1 MAISSLSRL
10 SVPVNGSNQ
19 SLLMPKLSY
28 RFRVIFTNFGVSRP
42 NTELTKQ
49 IMDATRPS
57 PDFADITLDVYNS
70 KIKLAGKANWGDVTI
85 KIRDDALNTVSR
97 LVGEQLQKQMDFYEQ
112 ASAASGQDY
121 KFVTRI
127 EILDGGN
134 GAKDPVVLEG
144 FDMYGCFIQKADYKA
159 VNYTESTPLDI
170 GLTIR
175 YDNAIQ
181 MAIPGRRDGIG
192 VDVGRTRSTL
202 ASGVRLFG

>member
-10 SVPVNGSNQ
+10 SVPLKGGAGDRNQ
-19 SLLMPKLSY
+19 SLLMPKLGY
-28 RFRVIFTNFGVSRP
+28 RFRVLFFNFGINP
-42 NTELTKQ
+42 NTTELTKQ

-57 PDFADITLDVYNS
+57 PDFAEVTLDVYNS
-70 KIKLAGKANWGDVTI
+70 KIKLAGKASWSDVTI
-85 KIRDDALNTVSR
+85 KIRDDASNTVSK
-97 LVGEQLQKQMDFYEQ
+97 LVGQQLQKQMDFFEQ
-112 ASAASGQDY
+112 ASAAAGQDY

-134 GAKDPVVLEG
+134 GAFEPVVLEG

-175 YDNAIQ
+175 YDNALQ
-181 MAIPGRRDGIG
+181 DQGIG
-192 VDVGRTRSTL
+192 DFVGRTRSALST
-202 ASGVRLFG
+202 GVR